1 MNALCHMYSRKI
13 VHNDIKL
20 SNIMITKKDEV
31 KIIDYGG
38 LTNLG
43 SL

>member
-1 MNALCHMYSRKI
+1 MYSRKI

-20 SNIMITKKDEV
+20 SNIMITSNDEV

-38 LTNLG
+38 MTNLG